1 MKKVLFLLIAL
12 CASACQLRNN
22 EGIPAQQQATSVAEM
37 FASDNTPEEKKVY
50 ICTGSSSKR
59 YHSRKDCRG
68 LSNCGGT
75 IKEITMEQAE
85 KQGRTP
91 CKICCPQ

>member
-1 MKKVLFLLIAL
+1 MKRLLLITTML
-12 CASACQLRNN
+12 ICASLSADVPCDV
-22 EGIPAQQQATSVAEM
+22 SVSA
-37 FASDNTPEEKKVY
+37 EKKVY

-59 YHSRKDCRG
+59 YHEKKNCRG

-75 IKEITMEQAE
+75 IKELTIEQAE

-91 CKICCPQ
+91 CKICCKQ